1 MANETASGSGFSDA
15 QLEQIRQIA
24 EQVASDHGNDLA
36 ARLDTLDASLGATVS
51 EVLPSA
57 LASVAESR
65 SGVVQNVSLSDE
77 QWSVIQSYFSFSQEA
92 LTLQNALLLFT
103 LLFSAALLGMRFFSE
118 FTRGFRRG

>member
-1 MANETASGSGFSDA
+1 MANETASGSGFTDA